1 MCCYINW
8 CNLLGH
14 SHEQYESLPEDEKE
28 KVESILLIMDK
39 FSMSQEGYR
48 ELSQVE
54 QSLPQAHVVQN
65 YAKLLDSQ

>member
-14 SHEQYESLPEDEKE
+14 SHKPYRSLPEDEKE
-28 KVESILLIMDK
+28 KVKSILLIMDK
-39 FSMSQEGYR
+39 EGYC

-54 QSLPQAHVVQN
+54 QSVPQAHVVQN